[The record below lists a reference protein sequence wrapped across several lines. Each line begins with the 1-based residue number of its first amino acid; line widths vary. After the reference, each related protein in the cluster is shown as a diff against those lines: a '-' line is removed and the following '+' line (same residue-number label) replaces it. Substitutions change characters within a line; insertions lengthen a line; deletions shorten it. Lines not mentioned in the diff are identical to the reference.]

1 MSKKNKSGNKGAGP
15 KARWQSKVAGNE
27 KLDLF
32 FRHLENLEID
42 LSDNEL
48 TVESYPPTQAY
59 EHMEF
64 EQTLSRVFD
73 LEDEDYTDVRRAVED
88 LVSAVQAAMVE
99 PNPDYM
105 PDRCD
110 RCYHS
115 DCCHMGRIHLSEEE
129 RMRILAYLGE
139 PDTEEVYDRYFEADD
154 DLAGYYKTMF
164 KHVKPDEPK
173 DDEDTQCVFLRKR
186 ENGHMGCSIYEARP
200 KVCRDYGAAYCDE
213 FSVLSPDPD
222 ED

>member
-1 MSKKNKSGNKGAGP
+1 MSKKNKGDRRAP
-15 KARWQSKVAGNE
+15 KARWQERVAGKE
-27 KLDLF
+27 KLELF

-48 TVESYPPTQAY
+48 TVESYPPTEAY

-73 LEDEDYTDVRRAVED
+73 LEDDDHPALRRAVED
-88 LVSAVQAAMVE
+88 LVAAVQEAMVE
-99 PNPDYM
+99 PHPDYM

-110 RCYHS
+110 RCWHA
-115 DCCHMGRIHLSEEE
+115 DCCHIGRIHLSEEE
-129 RMRILAYLGE
+129 RRRILDYLGE
-139 PDTEEVYDRYFEADD
+139 PDNEESYARYFEADK

-164 KHVKPDEPK
+164 RHVRPDEPK

-186 ENGHMGCSIYEARP
+186 ESGHMGCSIYEVRP

-213 FSVLSPDPD
+213 FSVLKPDPD
-222 ED
+222 DD

>member
-1 MSKKNKSGNKGAGP
+1 MSKKNKGGNKTAGP
-15 KARWQSKVAGNE
+15 KARWQKKVAGKE
-27 KLDLF
+27 KLELF

-73 LEDEDYTDVRRAVED
+73 LEDEDCVPLKRAVED
-88 LVSAVQAAMVE
+88 LVAAIQDAMMEV
-99 PNPDYM
+99 PTDYM
-105 PDRCD
+105 PNRCD
-110 RCYHS
+110 RCYHA

-129 RMRILAYLGE
+129 RIRIIEHLGE
-139 PDTEEVYDRYFEADD
+139 PDNEETYDRYFEADD
-154 DLAGYYKTMF
+154 DIAGFYKTMF

-173 DDEDTQCVFLRKR
+173 DEDDTQCVFLRKMF
-186 ENGHMGCSIYEARP
+186 NGHMGCSIYEVRP

-213 FSVLSPDPD
+213 FSVLTPEADGD
-222 ED
+222 